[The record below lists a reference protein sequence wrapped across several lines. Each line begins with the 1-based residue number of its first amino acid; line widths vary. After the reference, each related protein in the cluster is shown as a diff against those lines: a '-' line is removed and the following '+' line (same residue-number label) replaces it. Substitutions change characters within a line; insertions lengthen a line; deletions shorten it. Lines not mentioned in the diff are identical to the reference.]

1 MIGIV
6 AAMDVEVQAIM
17 DLCEITQ
24 EKAIGHVV
32 FHYGKLA
39 SKDVVICKSG
49 VGKVGAAMVT
59 TILCLHH
66 SLDALINI
74 GTAGG
79 LKDCQQVLD
88 IVISKDALQADYDTS
103 ALDGPEGLGL
113 RFHAD
118 EKLVETAQEAAKENH
133 IRYHVGTIA
142 SQDLF
147 MSRKDDFDKLM
158 KNFPD
163 SICSEMEA
171 GALAQVATSFQV
183 PFVILR
189 SLSDVALHHDNSME
203 FSTYVKHASKQSSL
217 MVRSFVEKL

>member
-66 SLDALINI
+66 LLDALINI

-88 IVISKDALQADYDTS
+88 IVISKDALQADFDTS

-133 IRYHVGTIA
+133 VRYHVGTIA

-203 FSTYVKHASKQSSL
+203 FSTYVKYASKQSSL

>member
-1 MIGIV
+1 
-6 AAMDVEVQAIM
+6 
-17 DLCEITQ
+17 
-24 EKAIGHVV
+24 
-32 FHYGKLA
+32 
-39 SKDVVICKSG
+39 
-49 VGKVGAAMVT
+49 MVT

-79 LKDCQQVLD
+79 LKEQQKVLD
-88 IVISKDALQADYDTS
+88 IVISKDVLQADFDTS

-118 EKLVETAQEAAKENH
+118 DHLLVKAQEAAQENNICYH
-133 IRYHVGTIA
+133 IGTIA

-147 MSRKDDFDKLM
+147 MSRKEDFDKLM
-158 KNFPD
+158 SNFPD

-183 PFVILR
+183 PFVIVR
-189 SLSDVALHHDNSME
+189 SLSDVALHHDNPME
-203 FSTYVKHASKQSSL
+203 FSTYVKHASRQSSL

>member
-17 DLCEITQ
+17 DLCEITH
-24 EKAIGHVV
+24 EKTIGHVV

-133 IRYHVGTIA
+133 VRYHVGTIA

>member
-17 DLCEITQ
+17 ELCEITQ
-24 EKAIGHVV
+24 EKTIGNVA

-79 LKDCQQVLD
+79 LKEQQKVLD
-88 IVISKDALQADYDTS
+88 IVISKDVLQADFDTS

-118 EKLVETAQEAAKENH
+118 DHLLVKAQEAAQENSICYH
-133 IRYHVGTIA
+133 IGTIA

-147 MSRKDDFDKLM
+147 MSRKEDFDKLM
-158 KNFPD
+158 SNFPD

-183 PFVILR
+183 PFVIVR

-203 FSTYVKHASKQSSL
+203 FSTYVKHASRQSSL
-217 MVRSFVEKL
+217 MVRTFVQKI

>member
-32 FHYGKLA
+32 FHDGKLA

>member
-88 IVISKDALQADYDTS
+88 IVISKDALQADFDTS

-118 EKLVETAQEAAKENH
+118 EKLVKTAQEAAKENH
-133 IRYHVGTIA
+133 VRYHVGTIA

-203 FSTYVKHASKQSSL
+203 FSTYVKYASKQSSL